1 MVILMGS
8 HRVLA
13 CPKDK
18 YLNAIEMHSI
28 RIFEVYLRYEEKKPV
43 MLFDVTEEK
52 IYAYFLPF

>member
-13 CPKDK
+13 RPKDQ
-18 YLNAIEMHSI
+18 YLDTIEMHRI
-28 RIFEVYLRYEEKKPV
+28 RILAIYLRYEEKKPV